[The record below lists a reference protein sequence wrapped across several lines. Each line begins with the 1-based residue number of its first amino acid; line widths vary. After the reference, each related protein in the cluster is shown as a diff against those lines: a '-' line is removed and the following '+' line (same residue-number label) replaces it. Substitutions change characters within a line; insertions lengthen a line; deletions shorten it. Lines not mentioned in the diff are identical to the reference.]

1 MTHRILITLISA
13 GFLAAPT
20 RITAQ
25 ATTPRLKLLGARKA
39 APDVGIKMFVSSGF
53 IRIVAWDR
61 DSIVVRGRIPW
72 TGRFF
77 LLGGNGDSSYKLGV
91 EPRTIDSPEQP
102 SDLVVNVPR
111 RAKLAVKAVDASITA
126 EGIGGWFYTVS
137 GAIRL
142 SGDAEHVDAESIRGD
157 VDLNVTSMLVKART
171 GRGHMVVRG
180 APQDVDASTVGGPLD
195 IAASS
200 ILRGVFGSVTGD
212 IRYAAMPA
220 PGSVFEFSDH
230 AGTVN
235 LALPRTASSRLELSS
250 VTGPIANG
258 FSPVRP
264 ASADSHSLTVRLGA
278 GDAHMT
284 VRTFKGA
291 IRLLPQ

>member
-1 MTHRILITLISA
+1 MSHRILIALLWA
-13 GFLAAPT
+13 GIPTAPT
-20 RITAQ
+20 PLTAQ
-25 ATTPRLKLLGARKA
+25 GTTPGLKVLGARKA
-39 APDVGIKMFVSSGF
+39 TSDVGIKMYVTSGSV
-53 IRIVAWDR
+53 RIVAWDR
-61 DSIVVRGRIPW
+61 DSIVVRGRIAP
-72 TGRFF
+72 TGKFF
-77 LLGGNGDSSYKLGV
+77 LLGGKGDSSYKLGI
-91 EPRTIDSPEQP
+91 EPQNIDSPEQP
-102 SDLVVNVPR
+102 SELVVNVPR
-111 RAKLAVKAVDASITA
+111 RAELAVKAVDASISA
-126 EGIGGWFYTVS
+126 EGVGGWFYSVS

-180 APQDVDASTVGGPLD
+180 SPQDVDATTVGGPLD
-195 IAASS
+195 VAASS

-212 IRYAAMPA
+212 IRYAATPA

-235 LALPRTASSRLELSS
+235 LALPRTASSRLELST
-250 VTGPIANG
+250 VMGAIANG
-258 FSPVRP
+258 FSQVRP
-264 ASADSHSLTVRLGA
+264 ASSDAHSLTVRLGA